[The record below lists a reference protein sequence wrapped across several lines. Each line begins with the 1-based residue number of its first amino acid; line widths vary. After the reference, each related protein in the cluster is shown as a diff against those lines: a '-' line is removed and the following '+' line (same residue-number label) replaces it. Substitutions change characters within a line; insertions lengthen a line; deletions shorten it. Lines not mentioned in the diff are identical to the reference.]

1 MYSSASGGLSH
12 AQDHAETCLP
22 AHHASVGLR
31 RLLKRH
37 HLDERPHVGQYAEIQ
52 CVLHLDGASRQAAE
66 QAPRPENQRHCAD
79 GHRVGSDANHDYL
92 SSHLETGQERGNC
105 FAGGSRSQD
114 GIGATLTGSLEPG
127 EIVTLEIPL
136 PLTPYPIK
144 VRAIV
149 RYRQGLRYGFEF
161 LTMNENQRDTIRR
174 VCDYLATKS

>member
-1 MYSSASGGLSH
+1 MSTENKARAAAAAASAGSGSEP
-12 AQDHAETCLP
+12 Q
-22 AHHASVGLR
+22 
-31 RLLKRH
+31 
-37 HLDERPHVGQYAEIQ
+37 VGQARSSKATFTRRFPRFVIDVRLQ
-52 CVLHLDGASRQAAE
+52 VKMFQAGE
-66 QAPRPENQRHCAD
+66 FRTCW
-79 GHRVGSDANHDYL
+79 G
-92 SSHLETGQERGNC
+92 
-105 FAGGSRSQD
+105 RSTEMGQD

-161 LTMNENQRDTIRR
+161 LTLNDHQRDTIRR